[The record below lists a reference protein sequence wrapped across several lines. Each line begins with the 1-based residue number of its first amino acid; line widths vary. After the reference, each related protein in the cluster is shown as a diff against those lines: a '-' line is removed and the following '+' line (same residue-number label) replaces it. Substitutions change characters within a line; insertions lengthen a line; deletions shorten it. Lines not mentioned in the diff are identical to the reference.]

1 MIEFV
6 HDLQKKQF
14 APVASTVSPRWQS
27 FAIMLGLAMLVYL
40 PAALGAELL
49 MFDDAFYFG
58 PDNPE
63 FVDGFA
69 TVATQSIANAYLP
82 VAHLSLWFDYKLGE
96 GSSLLPHL
104 HALVLHGLA
113 GVMLARLL
121 LQLGVS
127 RTVAHVAAALFVVHP
142 ALCESVAWVSSRKY
156 VLSGLFTFA
165 ALYQT
170 VRFAHVPTLW
180 RAALLALL
188 AAAAMF
194 SNATSVVLPL
204 LSVGVVM
211 WSRGPRA
218 RWIGPAV
225 LFAVTIPIALYH
237 QGVAEAQ
244 GTLVGAAAAER
255 LQQVPGAFWHYLRTA
270 VWPTELN
277 VLYPEVDTLQVF
289 REQWLP
295 GVVALSG
302 FAVCGAVFWLWRST
316 RVMAAGLLA
325 FVVALLPFNTAFPA
339 SSIAAADRYLYLAIP
354 GLALAI
360 VALTALVHRRGPWFA
375 AVLAVPLIW
384 LGGGR
389 SHDFQDESTLW
400 QASLDVDESNAV
412 AHYNRAVAIWNTA
425 VIGRRELPIEDYE
438 RHLQAAITAAR
449 YPIHELRARRK
460 LLPLQMRRADYKG
473 AAANAMA
480 AIAAAKAQ
488 LASES
493 AAPRLALASADLLQI
508 RIDAF
513 EPLQLSGNEF
523 AADEVLAAVKAQA
536 PESPDV
542 IAFQAMR
549 DLAGLRDELLALAD
563 AGKAPRLAKDDPRG
577 LAVDVILTAA
587 IKLHENHHG
596 LWLSHALWNQARDQT
611 TAALRCFNKSN
622 QLRPDAVTGWLSAAR
637 MLREKSMYE
646 SALKYAQDGWQNRRD
661 PRLLQELALSLVG
674 LGQLKEAERY
684 MSAYMQLKPDDKD
697 SGKILANLLIG
708 RAYTLLSDQTQR
720 ATVRKLVGDALRYN
734 ADETKAH
741 LVLGRLAHEEQ
752 KFATAVRHLE
762 VAFALLPTFDD
773 ARKQLTRSLAALGFA
788 SFMNRQDERAVEAWM
803 RCLEVAP
810 ADFDKSDKESIQHQ
824 LKLAWGRFEGRGL
837 QRSKQGD
844 IEGAIDDFRSCLKID
859 PEMHWAAWLLATA
872 LQAQK
877 DVDLTELEAL
887 CRKALAWQQ
896 TNGIDSSRQCYLLAT
911 TLQRQGNEDAA
922 RKVAIEYMK
931 KPSEAADPKV
941 LKVLKALAD
950 S

>member
-14 APVASTVSPRWQS
+14 APVAPTVSPRWQS
-27 FAIMLGLAMLVYL
+27 FAIMLGLALMVYL
-40 PAALGAELL
+40 AAALGAELL

-58 PDNPE
+58 PEPENPE
-63 FVDGFA
+63 FVAGFT
-69 TVATQSIANAYLP
+69 TVATQPIANAYLP
-82 VAHLSLWFDYKLGE
+82 VAHLSLWFDYKLGA
-96 GSSLLPHL
+96 GSSFLPHM
-104 HALVLHGLA
+104 HALLLHGLA

-127 RTVAHVAAALFVVHP
+127 RTIAHIAAALFVVHP

-170 VRFAHVPTLW
+170 VRFAQVASLW
-180 RAALLALL
+180 RAGLLAVL

-211 WSRGPRA
+211 WSQGPRV
-218 RWIGPAV
+218 RWIAPAV
-225 LFAVTIPIALYH
+225 LFAVTVPIALYH
-237 QGVAEAQ
+237 QSVAAAQ
-244 GTLVGAAAAER
+244 GTLVAADAMER
-255 LQQVPGAFWHYLRTA
+255 LQQAPGAFWHYLRTA
-270 VWPTELN
+270 VWPAELN
-277 VLYPEVDTLQVF
+277 VLYPEINTLAVF
-289 REQWLP
+289 REQWVA
-295 GVVALSG
+295 GVIAVSA
-302 FAVCGAVFWLWRST
+302 FAVCGVVFWFWRST
-316 RVMAAGLLA
+316 RVMAAGLLT

-339 SSIAAADRYLYLAIP
+339 SAIAAADRYLYLAVP

-360 VALTALVHRRGPWFA
+360 VALTALVHRRGPWLA
-375 AVLAVPLIW
+375 AALALPLAW
-384 LGGGR
+384 LAGSR
-389 SHDFQDESTLW
+389 AHDFQDEATLW
-400 QASLDVDESNAV
+400 QTSLAVDEDNAV
-412 AHYNRAVAIWNTA
+412 AHINRAVAIWNSA
-425 VIGRRELPIEDYE
+425 GMERRELPIEDYE

-449 YPIHELRARRK
+449 YPIHELNARRK
-460 LLPLQMRRADYKG
+460 LLPLQMGRADYEG

-488 LASES
+488 LASENT
-493 AAPRLALASADLLQI
+493 APRIDLASAGLLQI
-508 RIDAF
+508 RIESF

-542 IAFQAMR
+542 IAFQALR
-549 DLAGLRDELLALAD
+549 DLAGLRDELLALAN

-577 LAVDVILTAA
+577 LAVDAVLAAA
-587 IKLHENHHG
+587 IKLHEDHHG
-596 LWLSHALWNQARDQT
+596 LWLSQALWNQARDKT
-611 TAALRCFNKSN
+611 TAALRCFKKATE
-622 QLRPDAVTGWLSAAR
+622 LRPDAVTGWLSAAR
-637 MLREKSMYE
+637 MLREKSMYS
-646 SALKYAQDGWQNRRD
+646 SALKYAQDGWRNRRD

-674 LGQLKEAERY
+674 LNRLKDAERY
-684 MSAYMQLKPDDKD
+684 MSAYMQLEPDDKD

-708 RAYTLLSDQTQR
+708 RAYTLLSDQSQR
-720 ATVRKLVGDALRYN
+720 ATVRKLVADALRYN

-741 LVLGRLAHEEQ
+741 LVLGRLAHEEK

-762 VAFALLPTFDD
+762 IAFELLPTFDD

-788 SFMNRQDERAVEAWM
+788 QLFSKNEEGTTDAWL

-810 ADFDKSDKESIQHQ
+810 TDFDKEAVERQ
-824 LKLAWGRFEGRGL
+824 LKLAWTRLEGRGL
-837 QRSKQGD
+837 KRSRNGD
-844 IEGAIDDFRSCLKID
+844 IDGAIADFRRCLKID

-872 LQAQK
+872 LQAQEN
-877 DVDLTELEAL
+877 VDLVELEGL
-887 CRKALAWQQ
+887 CRKALAFQLK
-896 TNGIDSSRQCYLLAT
+896 NGIDASRQSYLLAT
-911 TLQRQGNEDAA
+911 TLQRQGNEDEA
-922 RKVAIEYMK
+922 REVAIEYLK
-931 KPSEAADPKV
+931 KPSEDADSKV
-941 LKVLKALAD
+941 LEVLKALAG